1 MIMLILHYFSEV
13 KPSQK
18 VSSGDIVTPS
28 QKMSSGDNV
37 DNKLQKRLKWVFFL
51 ERKKF
56 STIAK

>member
-37 DNKLQKRLKWVFFL
+37 DNKLKKRPQ
-51 ERKKF
+51 
-56 STIAK
+56 